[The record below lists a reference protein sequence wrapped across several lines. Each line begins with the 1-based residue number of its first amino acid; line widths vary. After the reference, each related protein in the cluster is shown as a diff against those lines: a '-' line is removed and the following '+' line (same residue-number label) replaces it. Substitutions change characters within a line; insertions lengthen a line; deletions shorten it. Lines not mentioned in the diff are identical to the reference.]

1 MSSFAS
7 AASPGGG
14 VRSGSVPVRMMTP
27 RPSVMTS
34 ANSVT
39 RPTCLGANNTFNVAG
54 GLRRGRGAGLGSGVR
69 QLSAGSRTPGML
81 GPQRAVPASTPRG
94 RESYGSVNAPS
105 LPMRESLGSVTAP
118 SLPVRESLGSLTAPS
133 PPMRES
139 FGSVTA
145 PSLPARDGPSDL
157 MWENHG
163 GRERHIPEAQPLR
176 NSRSST
182 SVQRTPRGSVASTCA
197 LASCTGSSAT
207 APAFSPLAPQT
218 VRSGSAACAGF
229 REGSR
234 DPSRTPQESRPM
246 RSRSSTTMQR
256 TPRVS
261 DPAPGETPARSE
273 STSAICTLTPL
284 GSGTST
290 PARVD
295 GSVPLRRHGSSLTA
309 TGGSSGST
317 HGSTSTV
324 PDRLLALNV
333 VVCRVLASWP
343 SAESKRFVMEAMQ
356 SVEST
361 ARGAWGVDQVRQFGL
376 AVLRAHGLGPVEWPD
391 SVWMEFSSGAPCLG
405 RVERLAHQILQHLAS
420 ELRLQATVSSAAL
433 NAGAHA
439 NQLRVA
445 QAAEAVGLVH
455 QRGGQVGADVRRP
468 PVEEQPSAEVAAS
481 AQPGAQAR
489 APSARGDGL
498 LSEFMNAGDAD
509 TLSVCE
515 FADPDASM
523 VLRTTPA
530 RALVSPA
537 RHAVQPDLG
546 RLPVTAETSGAPAAA
561 AFRPA
566 PISDGPSCDIQLGEN
581 LPLATLEGSRPTS
594 SSRVAASV
602 LAVVVEDFVVKGL
615 EFASGA
621 ASGEHV
627 REHGLQTAARSEPGE
642 WSHASKLPQTSSST
656 SVPATQPTPLHDSA
670 PDDGL
675 PNDLD
680 DRHGEKVI
688 FHPREIFSLPKET
701 TRVATPETSPPPCET
716 DVATDEETT
725 AKTTLGAGPRSA
737 VSVDILSD
745 EELAAKLA
753 TSCNTPVSGVW
764 EPEEEDN
771 SVLFYRRK
779 CLELTS
785 QVARRDA
792 QILKLR
798 KALKDARGPEKRQS
812 MPRKLET
819 GRSEENRE
827 APRQRGRDAL
837 HGSRASSR
845 DSQPGARAGRR

>member
-1 MSSFAS
+1 
-7 AASPGGG
+7 
-14 VRSGSVPVRMMTP
+14 
-27 RPSVMTS
+27 
-34 ANSVT
+34 
-39 RPTCLGANNTFNVAG
+39 
-54 GLRRGRGAGLGSGVR
+54 
-69 QLSAGSRTPGML
+69 
-81 GPQRAVPASTPRG
+81 
-94 RESYGSVNAPS
+94 
-105 LPMRESLGSVTAP
+105 
-118 SLPVRESLGSLTAPS
+118 
-133 PPMRES
+133 
-139 FGSVTA
+139 
-145 PSLPARDGPSDL
+145 
-157 MWENHG
+157 
-163 GRERHIPEAQPLR
+163 
-176 NSRSST
+176 
-182 SVQRTPRGSVASTCA
+182 
-197 LASCTGSSAT
+197 
-207 APAFSPLAPQT
+207 
-218 VRSGSAACAGF
+218 
-229 REGSR
+229 
-234 DPSRTPQESRPM
+234 
-246 RSRSSTTMQR
+246 
-256 TPRVS
+256 
-261 DPAPGETPARSE
+261 
-273 STSAICTLTPL
+273 
-284 GSGTST
+284 
-290 PARVD
+290 
-295 GSVPLRRHGSSLTA
+295 
-309 TGGSSGST
+309 
-317 HGSTSTV
+317 V

-376 AVLRAHGLGPVEWPD
+376 AVLRAHGLGPVDWPD

-439 NQLRVA
+439 SQLRVA

-523 VLRTTPA
+523 VLRTTPV

-537 RHAVQPDLG
+537 RHAVQLDHG
-546 RLPVTAETSGAPAAA
+546 RLPVTAETPSAPAGEQ
-561 AFRPA
+561 RLL
-566 PISDGPSCDIQLGEN
+566 ISDGPPCDIQLGEN
-581 LPLATLEGSRPTS
+581 LPLATPE
-594 SSRVAASV
+594 
-602 LAVVVEDFVVKGL
+602 
-615 EFASGA
+615 
-621 ASGEHV
+621 GEHG

-642 WSHASKLPQTSSST
+642 WSHASKLPQTSAST
-656 SVPATQPTPLHDSA
+656 SLPAPQPTPLRDSA

-675 PNDLD
+675 SNDLD

-701 TRVATPETSPPPCET
+701 KRVATPETSPPPCET

-725 AKTTLGAGPRSA
+725 AKTTLGAGPRSTG
-737 VSVDILSD
+737 SVDILSD

-827 APRQRGRDAL
+827 APGQRGRDAL